1 MRITAIAIFLNCCL
15 SAIAG
20 EFTIR
25 LSAPDHAGEMV
36 VMSRYDDLITLRTV
50 RLAEEP
56 IGDTTILRGEVDGTQ
71 KIQLRIGTL
80 IGDLYVRPGSDLK
93 VFFPPA
99 DRSAPKSLG
108 TTTRVVLEFREIS
121 PLDINALVSDL
132 NERID
137 AFIAEDLATDEAAG
151 MQALDIVRRSN
162 EPIDTTNRPPTL
174 FVTPA
179 LSKAKVDS
187 FANKLDRFYAEV
199 DDPWFKE
206 YLKYSVGGLLQ
217 GPRAN
222 DRELFDRYLKGRSVQ
237 HENPEYIRFI
247 RTFFEG
253 QLEMIARR
261 NENEFNQAI
270 AVPGSDSL
278 HSLLSRN
285 GFLEDDVL
293 RELVLME
300 QLYENFNANFIDR
313 KNALSILENVKDN
326 SSIAAHRRIAANM
339 IWDLTAMRP
348 GNALPDMLLADM
360 KGDPA
365 EIPELREGPVVLA
378 ITASWCTYC
387 EQEIRALEHL
397 AEEYDGIIP
406 IVAIAVDRE
415 FEDLKK
421 YVSPRPRKIRW
432 LHAQAEQKLRDD
444 LRIRSLPAFFIL
456 QDGKL
461 THSPAPT
468 PSAGMAEIFHRA
480 KVQREKEGQIKFWD
494 DRMR

>member
-1 MRITAIAIFLNCCL
+1 MRIAAIAVVLNCWF
-15 SAIAG
+15 SAFAG

-25 LSAPDHAGEMV
+25 LSSPDHAGEMV
-36 VMSRYDDLITLRTV
+36 VLSRYDDLITLRTV

-80 IGDLYVRPGSDLK
+80 IGDLFVRPGSDLK

-108 TTTRVVLEFREIS
+108 TTTRVVLEFHEIS

-151 MQALDIVRRSN
+151 MQALDIVRRSD

-187 FANKLDRFYAEV
+187 FAIKLDRFYEEV

-206 YLKYSVGGLLQ
+206 YLEYSVGGLLQ

-222 DRELFDRYLKGRSVQ
+222 DRELFDRYLKGRSVR
-237 HENPEYIRFI
+237 HGNPEYIRFV

-253 QLEMIARR
+253 ELAMIARR
-261 NENEFNQAI
+261 NEKEFNEAM
-270 AVPGSDSL
+270 AALSNDSL

-285 GFLEDDVL
+285 EFLEDDVL
-293 RELVLME
+293 RELVLIE
-300 QLYENFNANFIDR
+300 QIYENFNANFLDR
-313 KNALSILENVKDN
+313 KKALSILEDVKDKT
-326 SSIAAHRRIAANM
+326 SIVAHQRIAMNM
-339 IWDLTAMRP
+339 IWDLTAMRA
-348 GNALPDMLLADM
+348 GSALPPMLLQDM
-360 KGDPA
+360 KGDPV
-365 EIPELREGPVVLA
+365 EIPELTEGPLVIAV
-378 ITASWCTYC
+378 TASWCTYC

-397 AEEYDGIIP
+397 AEEYEGIIP
-406 IVAIAVDRE
+406 IVAIGLDRE

-432 LHAQAEQKLRDD
+432 LHAQAEQKLRED
-444 LRIRSLPAFFIL
+444 LRIRALPAFFVL

-461 THSPAPT
+461 THSPAPL
-468 PSAGMAEIFHRA
+468 PSAGMAGIFHRA
-480 KVQREKEGQIKFWD
+480 KVQREKDQRIKVWD
-494 DRMR
+494 D